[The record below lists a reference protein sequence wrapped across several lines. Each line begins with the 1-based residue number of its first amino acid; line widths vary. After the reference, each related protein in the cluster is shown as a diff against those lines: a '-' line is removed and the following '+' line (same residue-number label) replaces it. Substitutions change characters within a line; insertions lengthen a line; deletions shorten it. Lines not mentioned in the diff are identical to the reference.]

1 MRFARRAGFQRQRL
15 LLCAALAVGAVVF
28 RGSVGVLLAIFLL
41 LLIADALVPM
51 PVGTMADA
59 DEHFA
64 RLVRQRRHARWLRR
78 LEWLDVLDDEHGWPA
93 VCERRDLGVRTIPI
107 AFITGTSETLK
118 ARDFDRC
125 FRPSRACGP
134 RWKPL
139 WLAYGRGDPLAPVSV
154 YDVGSQY
161 VLRDGHH
168 RVSVARHHGADTIEA
183 EVVQLRR

>member
-1 MRFARRAGFQRQRL
+1 VSFTRRAGFRGRRL
-15 LLCAALAVGAVVF
+15 PLCAALAVGTVVF
-28 RGSVGVLLAIFLL
+28 RGSIGVLLAIFLL

-64 RLVRQRRHARWLRR
+64 RLVRRRRHDRWLGR
-78 LEWLDVLDDEHGWPA
+78 LEWLDVLEDQHGWAA
-93 VCERRDLGVRTIPI
+93 VSERHDLGVRTIPI
-107 AFITGTSETLK
+107 ASITGTSETRK

-125 FRPSRACGP
+125 FRPSRSCGP

-139 WLAYGRGDPLAPVSV
+139 WLAYGRGEGIPPVSV
-154 YDVGSQY
+154 YRVGDQH

-183 EVVQLRR
+183 EVLELRR